1 VATKQLGQLNN
12 CKSKTTGKANN
23 CKGKW
28 PQEHLLQSKHPLL
41 SPLPCGFSLYQVWSL
56 TPLAVRLQ
64 TPVLFLQPSSP
75 PVDCCSC
82 LLVVVFSFEF
92 LFMAITNVQ
101 VGSFVIYFQFFF
113 LLLFIL
119 VNASCCCFAVSLQVI
134 ISSLIILLSS
144 CHDCNTNDHN
154 AATGNN
160 DTNVGDNNATAM
172 SEPWLQDATAVMQP
186 EMMMQLRENMTHP
199 QEATMQLQW
208 QALSVTARRNKNNH
222 NDDHNEHDENHNNSV
237 ETSVIIVAGCFL
249 LLLLLSI
256 TTTSWWMCLWC
267 QSTTPLKFLPLLVHS
282 YGRCHCH
289 KYNFQHCRVNWW
301 RGMFSWCSCHCCCG
315 GAEIALYGAPDCFVE
330 HV

>member
-1 VATKQLGQLNN
+1 MTVATKQLGQLNN

-208 QALSVTARRNKNNH
+208 QALSVTARRNNNQQQQLQQWLQW
-222 NDDHNEHDENHNNSV
+222 
-237 ETSVIIVAGCFL
+237 A
-249 LLLLLSI
+249 
-256 TTTSWWMCLWC
+256 WWNL
-267 QSTTPLKFLPLLVHS
+267 H
-282 YGRCHCH
+282 
-289 KYNFQHCRVNWW
+289 
-301 RGMFSWCSCHCCCG
+301 RGAVSCHG
-315 GAEIALYGAPDCFVE
+315 SNVK
-330 HV
+330 H